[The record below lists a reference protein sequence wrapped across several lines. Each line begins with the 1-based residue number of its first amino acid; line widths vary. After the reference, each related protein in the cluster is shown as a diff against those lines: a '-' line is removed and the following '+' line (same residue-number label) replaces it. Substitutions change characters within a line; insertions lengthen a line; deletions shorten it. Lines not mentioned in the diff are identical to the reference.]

1 MSTLTAKI
9 VMILKK
15 RKERTAPKIKVH
27 YDICLAGQISV
38 GQLSVKPIHAQLF
51 FLTDLLESKDFH
63 FC

>member
-1 MSTLTAKI
+1 
-9 VMILKK
+9 MILKK